1 MILIRE
7 EERDIAERKK
17 KKLFALYVAIACVF
31 VAAALLLLFLSP
43 DGYKP
48 YMAVTIVLS
57 AAFGCYSVFFF
68 SVQYDLAV
76 KRYRLL
82 EKVFSALPEREFA
95 VFLSEGETITYEGI
109 EMRTL
114 LFEIGGTEREVHLL
128 QGVADLTVGNK
139 YLIEIHAGVL
149 VEIGDENEEKVF

>member
-7 EERDIAERKK
+7 EERGIAERKK
-17 KKLFALYVAIACVF
+17 KKLLVVYVAIACLF
-31 VAAALLLLFLSP
+31 VTAALLLLFLSP

-48 YMAVTIVLS
+48 YMAITIVLS
-57 AAFGCYSVFFF
+57 AVFGCYSVFFF
-68 SVQYDLAV
+68 SVQYDLTV

-82 EKVFSALPEREFA
+82 EKVFSALSEREYA
-95 VFLSEGETITYEGI
+95 VFLKEGETITYEGI

-114 LFEIGGTEREVHLL
+114 LFEIEGTEREVHLL
-128 QGVADLTVGNK
+128 QGEADLQVGDK

-149 VEIGDENEEKVF
+149 VEIGEANEEKVS